1 VNTSARGS
9 SANYLRAATYY
20 DMCLYFILGTTAR
33 AQEAAAYTAMDRCW
47 QGASAL
53 SDPPFERVRIP
64 YQGTWLPGWL
74 LRPDSRPGR
83 RPTVILNNGQDSQSV
98 ALYAYGGAAALDCC
112 YNALIFEGPG
122 QGAMLFERQVPFR
135 PDWENVITPVVDYL
149 LSRPDVDPGRVA
161 LTGWSMGGEMVI
173 RAAAFEHRFAAM
185 IADPGI
191 LSMWLAVET

>member
-98 ALYAYGGAAALDCC
+98 ALYAYGGAAALDCG

-135 PDWENVITPVVDYL
+135 PDWEDVITPSWTTCYRVPTWIPAASPSPGGAWAAKW
-149 LSRPDVDPGRVA
+149 LSARPRSS
-161 LTGWSMGGEMVI
+161 TGS
-173 RAAAFEHRFAAM
+173 
-185 IADPGI
+185 PP
-191 LSMWLAVET
+191 